1 MSKFIKSMSLFAM
14 ATPLLISRS
23 ADASILKAN
32 IDNKEGLLDPVSMRP
47 LNYETDNLYAGH
59 RSHSSHSSH
68 SSHYS
73 GSGGGYSSSGGY
85 SPSYTPPVYRPT
97 PVYTPTAVY
106 TPPKSTYS
114 RPSTIPKTTPSY
126 TKPNTYKS
134 PSSVYIKPQPAYRP
148 STVINQTAPR
158 NTDWDRPSVTT
169 VPNPYPNN
177 LTLLDNQDEVL
188 QQVNQI
194 KRVQMVLLR
203 LGYYNGRIDGSLGQQ
218 TRDALIRYQTER
230 KLESTGRM
238 TTETLNSMGIIGTV
252 FSE

>member
-1 MSKFIKSMSLFAM
+1 
-14 ATPLLISRS
+14 
-23 ADASILKAN
+23 
-32 IDNKEGLLDPVSMRP
+32 
-47 LNYETDNLYAGH
+47 
-59 RSHSSHSSH
+59 
-68 SSHYS
+68 
-73 GSGGGYSSSGGY
+73 
-85 SPSYTPPVYRPT
+85 
-97 PVYTPTAVY
+97 
-106 TPPKSTYS
+106 
-114 RPSTIPKTTPSY
+114 
-126 TKPNTYKS
+126 
-134 PSSVYIKPQPAYRP
+134 
-148 STVINQTAPR
+148 
-158 NTDWDRPSVTT
+158 
-169 VPNPYPNN
+169 